1 MDVGPSIAN
10 RTIAAQEAVASS
22 AMMMMVVMALETPA
36 SMTGCAGNQN
46 RGSDAGTRRS
56 AAAAVTAAFGLQR
69 MSLIGYMLFV

>member
-46 RGSDAGTRRS
+46 QDPMQEP
-56 AAAAVTAAFGLQR
+56 AALLLLL
-69 MSLIGYMLFV
+69 SLLLSGYNACR